1 MWSNYTIVE
10 KDIHI
15 LAGVVEDAL
24 HSRAQEI
31 GKIIRIPQVSTYPY
45 PAQFTFL
52 KKVMLHAYYC
62 KSCSPA
68 TLHDLALVFISVKLG

>member
-1 MWSNYTIVE
+1 MRPTHTLIGVLLWSNYTIVE

-31 GKIIRIPQVSTYPY
+31 RKKIRIPQVSIHPC

-52 KKVMLHAYYC
+52 KKVRLHA
-62 KSCSPA
+62 
-68 TLHDLALVFISVKLG
+68 

>member
-1 MWSNYTIVE
+1 MRPTRTLIGVLLWSNYTTVE

-31 GKIIRIPQVSTYPY
+31 GKAIRIPQVSIHPY

-52 KKVMLHAYYC
+52 KKVMLHA
-62 KSCSPA
+62 
-68 TLHDLALVFISVKLG
+68 